1 MSMPFTEKELE
12 EIATDDAPE
21 ETKENLEVEVEE
33 EEEQEEE
40 QQAEPE
46 EAEQEDQPIFEK
58 PDYDKED
65 DLELPKKARKKRK
78 PLSEE
83 TKAKLRESLAKARE
97 KSKQKRAALKVLRQ
111 KNEAQEKA
119 KAKKHIRERKKKKM
133 IEDIHL
139 EVNAEDSIIKEE
151 QDMWNEDRITNLMN
165 RTLDTYFK
173 KRKEEKKTRETFPM
187 GPSGQPYYM
196 PQQPAYQQTQPQRA
210 IQKPK
215 PTAPREPKN
224 PYFKLFGLTA
234 EDEDNM

>member
-12 EIATDDAPE
+12 EIATDDAPQ

-33 EEEQEEE
+33 QEEQEEE
-40 QQAEPE
+40 PDPE
-46 EAEQEDQPIFEK
+46 EDIAVQQEDQPIFEK

-65 DLELPKKARKKRK
+65 DLELPKKVKKKRK

-97 KSKQKRAALKVLRQ
+97 KSKQKRSAMKVLRQ

-133 IEDIHL
+133 IEEAHL
-139 EVNAEDSIIKEE
+139 EVSAEESIIKQEE
-151 QDMWNEDRITNLMN
+151 DMWNEDKITNLMN

-196 PQQPAYQQTQPQRA
+196 PHQPAYQQTQPMRA
-210 IQKPK
+210 IPK
-215 PTAPREPKN
+215 PAPVPRKPKN
-224 PYFKLFGLTA
+224 PYFEMFGLTA
-234 EDEDNM
+234 EDEDKL